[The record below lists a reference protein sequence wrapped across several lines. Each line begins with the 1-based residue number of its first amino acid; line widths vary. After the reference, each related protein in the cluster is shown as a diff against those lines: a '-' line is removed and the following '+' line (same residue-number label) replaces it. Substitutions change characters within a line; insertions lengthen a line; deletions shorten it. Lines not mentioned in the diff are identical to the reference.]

1 MKYTLKAFRGS
12 STFSQTF
19 TNHDAMLDKQ
29 AWLVANGFTIGSVED
44 VPARTASSVLVY
56 GLH

>member
-12 STFSQTF
+12 ATFSQTF

-29 AWLVANGFTIGSVED
+29 AWLVANGFTIGEM
-44 VPARTASSVLVY
+44 PAHTVSSQLVF

>member
-1 MKYTLKAFRGS
+1 MFTLKAFRGS
-12 STFSQTF
+12 ATFSQTF

-29 AWLVANGFTIGSVED
+29 AWLVANGFTIGSVD
-44 VPARTASSVLVY
+44 DMPARTVSSQLVF